1 MDVGSED
8 EQAVPDDEQM
18 VDKVTGGRIKSTG
31 PRSRM
36 TKGEGTR
43 GGEEEEGDRG
53 EEEEGEGDQGDQ
65 EEGMRTGGGETET
78 KGARRKEETGITD
91 EQGWFGIRFML
102 SKALTTSSC
111 RLLTWNLP
119 SPTLT
124 RALLVPQSLRH
135 RHRLLPLLNQR
146 VAKTCRVAQRWAAFQ
161 LSES

>member
-43 GGEEEEGDRG
+43 GGEEEEGD
-53 EEEEGEGDQGDQ
+53 QGDQ
-65 EEGMRTGGGETET
+65 EEGMRTRGGETET

-124 RALLVPQSLRH
+124 
-135 RHRLLPLLNQR
+135 
-146 VAKTCRVAQRWAAFQ
+146 
-161 LSES
+161 

>member
-43 GGEEEEGDRG
+43 GGEEE
-53 EEEEGEGDQGDQ
+53 EGDQGDQ

-119 SPTLT
+119 SPSPTLT

-146 VAKTCRVAQRWAAFQ
+146 VAKTRRVAQRWAAFQ